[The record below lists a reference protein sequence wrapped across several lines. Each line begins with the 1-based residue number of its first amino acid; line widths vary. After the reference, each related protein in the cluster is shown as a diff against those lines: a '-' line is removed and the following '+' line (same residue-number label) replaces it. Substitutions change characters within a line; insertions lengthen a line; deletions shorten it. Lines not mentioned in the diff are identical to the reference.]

1 MARLGEALRKL
12 RQDAGLTLLLLA
24 DACGLSTSFLSE
36 AERGL
41 SSISVATLERV
52 TAALGLSLGE
62 FFAIVDPPTIN
73 VSPHLDILHYGDQSS
88 VNLSD
93 AAIKYRFLNREFPG
107 RQFEVVIGE
116 IPTAY
121 TYPPVA
127 HGGEELGYV
136 LDGRLRLRIDEVD
149 HVLGPGDSHHFGP
162 HIPHGYEA
170 VGNGDVRVLW
180 VQTLRDLRIRPGVPN
195 GSAGDM
201 ETSGG

>member
-24 DACGLSTSFLSE
+24 DACELSTSFLSQ
-36 AERGL
+36 AERGR
-41 SSISVATLERV
+41 SSISVTTLGRV

-73 VSPHLDILHYGDQSS
+73 VSRHLDILHYGDQSS

-93 AAIKYRFLNREFPG
+93 AVIKCRFLNREFPG

-121 TYPPVA
+121 TYPPAA
-127 HGGEELGYV
+127 HEGEESGYV
-136 LDGRLRLRIDEVD
+136 LDGRLRLRINEVD

-170 VGNGDVRVLW
+170 VGNGDVRMLC
-180 VQTLRDLRIRPGVPN
+180 VQTLRYLNIRSGVRKDTPGDTEAN
-195 GSAGDM
+195 GG
-201 ETSGG
+201 